1 MSKLRN
7 ILLLVLL
14 LGFAMPTLAQPSSR
28 NRGTFKNLFPMRNYE
43 EVGDGISLRVVGLQR
58 PVDRNSGSDAPAE
71 GQEYVIVSLELTCD
85 ASRSENCVI
94 ASFDLEL
101 AGDDGIIYPHAV
113 EMDERAID
121 FAPYTEAFYDVL
133 ALISSED
140 SNLVLLFYR
149 FPDIPYT
156 FPLVLAT
163 EPFPEPT
170 EAIAINANI
179 GMIARVGPGGKL
191 DFTGVFNRGEQVLAH
206 GRNADGTWLEIQFG
220 WIPAEHVDAEGDI
233 MSLPVTSR

>member
-1 MSKLRN
+1 MSKLKGV
-7 ILLLVLL
+7 LLLVLL

-28 NRGTFKNLFPMRNYE
+28 NRGTFKNPFPMRNYE
-43 EVGDGISLRVVGLQR
+43 EAGDGISLRVVGLQR

-94 ASFDLEL
+94 ASFDFEL

-113 EMDERAID
+113 DMDERAID

-133 ALISSED
+133 ALINSED

-156 FPLVLAT
+156 FPLVFAT

-170 EAIAINANI
+170 EAIAINATI
-179 GMIARVGPGGKL
+179 GMIARVGPSSSL